1 MGNQMLKPNEINKI
15 VKDYKLETILFEDEH
30 YINLN
35 QVCRIIEHK
44 HNIKLNTTIV
54 ANKLRKY
61 RNEFETIIVHR
72 PKGSRYKFARYQP
85 LQYTSNLKYY
95 LLSDVPKL
103 IETIRNEVCGNGV

>member
-1 MGNQMLKPNEINKI
+1 MLRPNETNKI
-15 VKDYKLETILFEDEH
+15 IQDLKLETILFEDEH
-30 YINLN
+30 YMNLN
-35 QVCRIIEHK
+35 QVCRIIEHE

-61 RNEFETIIVHR
+61 RSKFETIIVHR
-72 PKGSRYKFARYQP
+72 TKGSRYKFTRYQP

-103 IETIRNEVCGNGV
+103 IEIIRSEVCSNGI

>member
-1 MGNQMLKPNEINKI
+1 MLKQNEINKTI
-15 VKDYKLETILFEDEH
+15 QNLKLETILFEDEH

-35 QVCRIIEHK
+35 QVCRIIEHEY
-44 HNIKLNTTIV
+44 NTELNTTII

-61 RNEFETIIVHR
+61 RSEFKTIIVHR

-85 LQYTSNLKYY
+85 LKYTSNLKYY

-103 IETIRNEVCGNGV
+103 IKKIRSEVCNNGV

>member
-1 MGNQMLKPNEINKI
+1 MLKPNEINKI
-15 VKDYKLETILFEDEH
+15 IQNLKLETILFEDEY

-35 QVCRIIEHK
+35 QVCRIIEHG

-61 RNEFETIIVHR
+61 RSEFETIIVHR
-72 PKGSRYKFARYQP
+72 PKGSRYRFARYQP

-95 LLSDVPKL
+95 LLGDVPKL
-103 IETIRNEVCGNGV
+103 IEKIRSEVCSDGI

>member
-1 MGNQMLKPNEINKI
+1 MLKPNEINETI
-15 VKDYKLETILFEDEH
+15 QNLRLETILFEDEH

-35 QVCRIIEHK
+35 QVCRIIEHEY
-44 HNIKLNTTIV
+44 NIELNTTII

-61 RNEFETIIVHR
+61 RSEFKTIIVHR

-85 LQYTSNLKYY
+85 LKYTSNLKYY

-103 IETIRNEVCGNGV
+103 IETIRNEVCGDGI

>member
-1 MGNQMLKPNEINKI
+1 MLKQNEINKI

-35 QVCRIIEHK
+35 QVCRIIEHEYD
-44 HNIKLNTTIV
+44 IALSTTIV

-61 RNEFETIIVHR
+61 RSKFKTIIVHR

-103 IETIRNEVCGNGV
+103 IEKIRSEVCSDGI

>member
-1 MGNQMLKPNEINKI
+1 MLKENEINQIIKNL
-15 VKDYKLETILFEDEH
+15 KLETILFEDEH

-35 QVCRIIEHK
+35 QVCRIIEHG

-61 RNEFETIIVHR
+61 RSEFETIIVHR

-85 LQYTSNLKYY
+85 LQYISNLKYY
-95 LLSDVPKL
+95 LLGDVPKL
-103 IETIRNEVCGNGV
+103 IEKIRSEVCSDGI

>member
-1 MGNQMLKPNEINKI
+1 MVKPTELNQI
-15 VKDYKLETILFEDEH
+15 VKNYKVEPILFEDEY

-35 QVCRIIEHK
+35 QVCRIIEHE

-61 RNEFETIIVHR
+61 RSEFETIIVHR

-95 LLSDVPKL
+95 LLGDVPKL
-103 IETIRNEVCGNGV
+103 IEKIRSEVCSDGI

>member
-1 MGNQMLKPNEINKI
+1 MLKPNEINKI
-15 VKDYKLETILFEDEH
+15 IQNLKLETILFEDEH

-44 HNIKLNTTIV
+44 YNIVLNTTIV

-61 RNEFETIIVHR
+61 RSEFETIIVHR
-72 PKGSRYKFARYQP
+72 SKGSRYKFARYQP

-95 LLSDVPKL
+95 LLGDVPKL
-103 IETIRNEVCGNGV
+103 IEKIRSEVCNNGV